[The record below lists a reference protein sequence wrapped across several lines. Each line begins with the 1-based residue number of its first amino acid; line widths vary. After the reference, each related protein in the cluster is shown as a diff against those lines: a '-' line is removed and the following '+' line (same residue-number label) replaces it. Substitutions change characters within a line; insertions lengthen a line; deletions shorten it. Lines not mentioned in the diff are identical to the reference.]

1 MKCRSRR
8 WRRCL
13 QRAAFFMLFICLTSF
28 HIPIDRLALHIGKP
42 YAALVKDS
50 TFPVERKTA
59 IYPSEPP
66 EVDSTW
72 ISSPV
77 VVKFD
82 DPQHDFTLPPT
93 KFGAVGYDKGKVSTL
108 TTSPMLE
115 ILSFDQLIPLLIHLQ
130 EMLKSSGWIPRDNER
145 HAWLSFNDAI
155 ERSDFQNLL
164 FDQVVVVMLLVP
176 QKYSLALNV
185 KCYARCDERNPKTAK
200 YLIDVS
206 VGADHFSA

>member
-1 MKCRSRR
+1 
-8 WRRCL
+8 
-13 QRAAFFMLFICLTSF
+13 MLFICLTSF